1 MSDAELNALERDVE
15 QARARFADD
24 LARLRSP
31 STLARF
37 KDDAWAEARDT
48 KDELVGKTKEAA
60 KDGAQR
66 LFTELKERAAA
77 NPVAALAIGAGLAWR
92 LVHRPPIATLLVGMG
107 VVGLLRTSPARN
119 SEPYM
124 GLHDEDPRL
133 LHRYGAGEPGLAAR
147 AGELADVVKD
157 KVQDWSAEA
166 GDAARA
172 TATQVA
178 ETTTAVA
185 ERASRALR
193 DVRDVARDTAA
204 NVGDRAA
211 TMAER
216 ASDGLHDAT
225 NTARITAAGV
235 GDKAAAVAGQAS
247 QAVQDASDTV
257 RETVAHMADK
267 AAVLG
272 QQASASN
279 STRLSRTR
287 RIEIPICS
295 APPRLLSPPPSAS
308 HTSAAPLMRIA
319 RVVDTRVLD
328 GAEFAS
334 LARRCG
340 RLVYRWVADYNA
352 ANPPWEESMKKLTL
366 VLALCIMSGPAF
378 ATCKSDAADKKLAG
392 AALKSFMTKCE
403 RDATTTCE
411 TDSKD
416 KKLAGAA
423 KTSHMKKCVGD
434 AVGT

>member
-37 KDDAWAEARDT
+37 KDDAWAEASDT
-48 KDELVGKTKEAA
+48 KDELVAKTKEAA

-119 SEPYM
+119 SQPYM

-193 DVRDVARDTAA
+193 DTAA

-216 ASDGLHDAT
+216 ASDGLHDVK
-225 NTARITAAGV
+225 NTARLTAAGV
-235 GDKAAAVAGQAS
+235 GDAAASVAGQAS

-272 QQASASN
+272 QQASHRIYEALPDKEDRD
-279 STRLSRTR
+279 TYLLGAAALAVAAAVGIAYQR
-287 RIEIPICS
+287 R
-295 APPRLLSPPPSAS
+295 SPHEDS
-308 HTSAAPLMRIA
+308 
-319 RVVDTRVLD
+319 
-328 GAEFAS
+328 
-334 LARRCG
+334 ARR
-340 RLVYRWVADYNA
+340 
-352 ANPPWEESMKKLTL
+352 
-366 VLALCIMSGPAF
+366 
-378 ATCKSDAADKKLAG
+378 
-392 AALKSFMTKCE
+392 
-403 RDATTTCE
+403 
-411 TDSKD
+411 
-416 KKLAGAA
+416 
-423 KTSHMKKCVGD
+423 
-434 AVGT
+434 

>member
-1 MSDAELNALERDVE
+1 MSDAELNTLERNVE

-48 KDELVGKTKEAA
+48 KDELVDKAKEAA

-107 VVGLLRTSPARN
+107 VVGLLRTPARN
-119 SEPYM
+119 SQPYM

-147 AGELADVVKD
+147 AGELAEVVKD

-172 TATQVA
+172 TATQVT

-193 DVRDVARDTAA
+193 DVRNVARDTAA

-216 ASDGLHDAT
+216 ASDGLHDAK

-272 QQASASN
+272 QQASHRIYEALPDKEDRD
-279 STRLSRTR
+279 TYLLGAAALAVAAAVGIAYQR
-287 RIEIPICS
+287 R
-295 APPRLLSPPPSAS
+295 SPHEDS
-308 HTSAAPLMRIA
+308 
-319 RVVDTRVLD
+319 
-328 GAEFAS
+328 
-334 LARRCG
+334 ARR
-340 RLVYRWVADYNA
+340 
-352 ANPPWEESMKKLTL
+352 
-366 VLALCIMSGPAF
+366 
-378 ATCKSDAADKKLAG
+378 
-392 AALKSFMTKCE
+392 
-403 RDATTTCE
+403 
-411 TDSKD
+411 
-416 KKLAGAA
+416 
-423 KTSHMKKCVGD
+423 
-434 AVGT
+434 

>member
-37 KDDAWAEARDT
+37 KDDAWAEARET
-48 KDELVGKTKEAA
+48 KDELVGKTREAA

-92 LVHRPPIATLLVGMG
+92 LVHKPPIATLLVGMG

-133 LHRYGAGEPGLAAR
+133 RHGGKDAGLVAR

-193 DVRDVARDTAA
+193 DVRDAARDTAE

-225 NTARITAAGV
+225 NTARISAAGV

-272 QQASASN
+272 QQASH
-279 STRLSRTR
+279 
-287 RIEIPICS
+287 RI
-295 APPRLLSPPPSAS
+295 
-308 HTSAAPLMRIA
+308 
-319 RVVDTRVLD
+319 
-328 GAEFAS
+328 
-334 LARRCG
+334 
-340 RLVYRWVADYNA
+340 
-352 ANPPWEESMKKLTL
+352 
-366 VLALCIMSGPAF
+366 
-378 ATCKSDAADKKLAG
+378 
-392 AALKSFMTKCE
+392 
-403 RDATTTCE
+403 
-411 TDSKD
+411 
-416 KKLAGAA
+416 
-423 KTSHMKKCVGD
+423 
-434 AVGT
+434 

>member
-1 MSDAELNALERDVE
+1 MSDAELNALELDVE

-37 KDDAWAEARDT
+37 KDDAWAEASET

-119 SEPYM
+119 PEPYM

-133 LHRYGAGEPGLAAR
+133 LARYGASEPGLVAR

-193 DVRDVARDTAA
+193 DVRDIARDTAE

-216 ASDGLHDAT
+216 ASDGLHDAKH
-225 NTARITAAGV
+225 TARITAAGV
-235 GDKAAAVAGQAS
+235 GDKAAAVAG
-247 QAVQDASDTV
+247 DTV

-272 QQASASN
+272 QQASHRIYEALPDKEDRD
-279 STRLSRTR
+279 TYLLGAAALAVAAAVGIAYQR
-287 RIEIPICS
+287 R
-295 APPRLLSPPPSAS
+295 SPHEDS
-308 HTSAAPLMRIA
+308 
-319 RVVDTRVLD
+319 
-328 GAEFAS
+328 
-334 LARRCG
+334 ARR
-340 RLVYRWVADYNA
+340 
-352 ANPPWEESMKKLTL
+352 
-366 VLALCIMSGPAF
+366 
-378 ATCKSDAADKKLAG
+378 
-392 AALKSFMTKCE
+392 
-403 RDATTTCE
+403 
-411 TDSKD
+411 
-416 KKLAGAA
+416 
-423 KTSHMKKCVGD
+423 
-434 AVGT
+434 